1 MFTRIQTRAFR
12 CLKSVDQRLGPFLAL
27 VGPNASGK
35 TTFLDV
41 IGFLSDLVRNRGD
54 VFETVQSRST
64 NFEKLLWMGQ
74 GESFQLAVEATI
86 PTAVHKS
93 MAEDKRQFTQVRYEI
108 EIGLDV
114 ARNEI
119 GLNHETLWLMEPTKE
134 KMLTQ
139 PSLFPAS
146 PTEMESVLT
155 RSRARKGQ
163 KAAFTKKPG
172 GNDNYYTEGR
182 KSYMPSFKLGR
193 GKSALANIPADSESF
208 PVSTWFRSLLETG
221 VQTYVLNSQVI
232 RQPSPPGLGRR
243 FLADGSNLP
252 WIIAD
257 LRRKDSDHFQR
268 WLAHVRTA
276 LEDIRDIDVV

>member
-12 CLKSVDQRLGPFLAL
+12 CLKSVDQRLGPFRAL

-163 KAAFTKKPG
+163 KAAFSAYSAFLSATSR
-172 GNDNYYTEGR
+172 TR
-182 KSYMPSFKLGR
+182 SFMV
-193 GKSALANIPADSESF
+193 D
-208 PVSTWFRSLLETG
+208 
-221 VQTYVLNSQVI
+221 
-232 RQPSPPGLGRR
+232 
-243 FLADGSNLP
+243 
-252 WIIAD
+252 
-257 LRRKDSDHFQR
+257 
-268 WLAHVRTA
+268 
-276 LEDIRDIDVV
+276 